1 MIPEITISGI
11 NLTTKNNKLK
21 NKKSKYYLLMYQ
33 LNPLL
38 STLTESMNDLV
49 QDKEWQQLRQSLLG
63 KWKNDPIR
71 NCKILRSYL
80 RNISECTEKKL
91 RIVMNYLTGSGFRM
105 GKIKHSC
112 IQSLRNDISKE
123 LKRRKLG

>member
-1 MIPEITISGI
+1 
-11 NLTTKNNKLK
+11 
-21 NKKSKYYLLMYQ
+21 MYRQ
-33 LNPLL
+33 NPLL
-38 STLTESMNDLV
+38 SSLTESMKDLV
-49 QDKEWQQLRQSLLG
+49 QDKEWQQIRQSLLG
-63 KWKNDPIR
+63 KWKNNPTE

-80 RNISECTEKKL
+80 GNVSECKEKKL

-123 LKRRKLG
+123 LKRRKLGENL